1 MKITYR
7 RNLVGQFRHQ
17 SIGERFKN
25 AMTRRRYAGNMP
37 KVKKTILIL
46 FLIFVNIYI
55 LGNLAIDLAPYITA
69 EAATSKIYNE
79 NARPD
84 GGDVHSQTG
93 TAIDAPLNVATGVLV
108 APSQGVEAKIRTAWA
123 GTGEEDNAVKIA
135 MCESGLDPT
144 RIGDRHLAIEG
155 TKGMSFGL
163 FQIRHLDGRPDP
175 EWLLHED
182 NNIQYARELWEKSG
196 WTPWTC
202 ARKI

>member
-55 LGNLAIDLAPYITA
+55 LGNLAIDLVPYITA
-69 EAATSKIYNE
+69 EAATTKIYNWG
-79 NARPD
+79 AREQSTPNTATQD
-84 GGDVHSQTG
+84 EGEETGD
-93 TAIDAPLNVATGVLV
+93 DGVLV

-123 GTGEEDNAVKIA
+123 GTGEEDTAVAIA
-135 MCESGLDPT
+135 QCESGLDPT

-155 TKGMSFGL
+155 TKGMSFGI

-175 EWLLHED
+175 EWLLNED

-202 ARKI
+202 AKKI